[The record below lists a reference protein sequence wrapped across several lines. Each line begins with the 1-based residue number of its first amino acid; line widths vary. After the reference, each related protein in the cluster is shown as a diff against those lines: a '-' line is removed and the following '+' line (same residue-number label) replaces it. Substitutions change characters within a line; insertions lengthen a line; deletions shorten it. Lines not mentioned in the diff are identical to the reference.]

1 MLCNRH
7 EVECNLTFLGFI
19 VFENK
24 LKPRTIP
31 SLKTLHNAGIR
42 QIMCTGMDDI
52 ATFPYITISHIPVLG
67 DNVLTA
73 VSVSR
78 ECGLV
83 DYGAEIYVP
92 RFLSG
97 SSTDPQSKLT
107 WESVLNEGYTLY
119 SDTLEVSL
127 CIQLE
132 SYAMILIFLMSLI
145 ATST

>member
-1 MLCNRH
+1 M
-7 EVECNLTFLGFI
+7 
-19 VFENK
+19 
-24 LKPRTIP
+24 
-31 SLKTLHNAGIR
+31 
-42 QIMCTGMDDI
+42 
-52 ATFPYITISHIPVLG
+52 
-67 DNVLTA
+67 LTA

-127 CIQLE
+127 CIRLE

>member
-1 MLCNRH
+1 MQAFGKSCALVWMIFYCWCIIYH
-7 EVECNLTFLGFI
+7 
-19 VFENK
+19 
-24 LKPRTIP
+24 
-31 SLKTLHNAGIR
+31 
-42 QIMCTGMDDI
+42 
-52 ATFPYITISHIPVLG
+52 TISHGIIVG

-107 WESVLNEGYTLY
+107 WESVLNEGHTLY
-119 SDTLEVSL
+119 SDTLEVGL
-127 CIQLE
+127 CNGHVLC
-132 SYAMILIFLMSLI
+132 MMLIFVLFLI
-145 ATST
+145 ATSA

>member
-1 MLCNRH
+1 MH
-7 EVECNLTFLGFI
+7 WYGYYFI
-19 VFENK
+19 VGV
-24 LKPRTIP
+24 L
-31 SLKTLHNAGIR
+31 SH
-42 QIMCTGMDDI
+42 
-52 ATFPYITISHIPVLG
+52 TISHGIVG

-107 WESVLNEGYTLY
+107 WESVLNEGHTLY

-127 CIQLE
+127 CNGYNHVLCR
-132 SYAMILIFLMSLI
+132 MLIFVLFSI
-145 ATST
+145 ATSA